1 MLPELPGTQSPVPLT
16 GGQRFPATEWHRL
29 LQEEE
34 MTLDVQKQILIEQR
48 IQNDVKSPVV
58 AYLLLIFLGMF
69 GAHRFYLGKT
79 GTAIT
84 MLILTIL
91 GIATAILAVGFV
103 LLLAVGIWTF
113 VDIFLI
119 PGMIREEKEQMRQ
132 RLTMDAIHGAP
143 VAGS

>member
-1 MLPELPGTQSPVPLT
+1 
-16 GGQRFPATEWHRL
+16 
-29 LQEEE
+29 